1 MDKMKKFIM
10 ILSLIILFPISS
22 IDAKTNQYGS
32 QYDDKIPLK
41 PIGYIFESENIDGKI
56 LSFQGTITA
65 LCKNDGCW
73 FKLKDNAHEIL
84 VDLKPFDFRTHKEI
98 VGKKVKINGKVN
110 TKNGK
115 TKIDAISVVEID

>member
-1 MDKMKKFIM
+1 V
-10 ILSLIILFPISS
+10 
-22 IDAKTNQYGS
+22 
-32 QYDDKIPLK
+32 
-41 PIGYIFESENIDGKI
+41 DGKI
-56 LSFQGTITA
+56 FSFQGTITA

-98 VGKKVKINGKVN
+98 VGKKVKLNGKVN
-110 TKNGK
+110 TQNGK

>member
-1 MDKMKKFIM
+1 MNKMKRFII
-10 ILSLIILFPISS
+10 ILSLAILFPISS

-32 QYDDKIPLK
+32 QYDATIPLK
-41 PIGYIFESENIDGKI
+41 PISYIFESKNVDGKI

-73 FKLKDNAHEIL
+73 FKLKDNTHEIL

-98 VGKKVKINGKVN
+98 VGKKVKLNGKVI

-115 TKIDAISVVEID
+115 IKIDAISVVDID